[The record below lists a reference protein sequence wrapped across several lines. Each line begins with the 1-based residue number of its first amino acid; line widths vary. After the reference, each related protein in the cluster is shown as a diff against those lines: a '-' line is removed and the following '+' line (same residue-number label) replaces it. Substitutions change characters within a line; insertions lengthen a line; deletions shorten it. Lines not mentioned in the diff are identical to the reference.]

1 MKAFSLSILNKYCAR
16 ILFGFAFA
24 IAFFATS
31 SSAQP
36 ERVLRIWAMGEE
48 GKKLETLIK
57 LFEAENPGVR
67 VEAQSIPWGAAHA
80 KLITAVVGKIPPD
93 ISQMGTTWMPEF
105 RAMDALENL
114 NPYIEAGKLSRADF
128 FPGAW
133 ETVSYD
139 EGVLGLPWYVETRC
153 LYYRKDILASVG
165 FDHAPKDWNELVAV
179 GKALAGRPNSFGIN
193 LSFSDEGLFSIF
205 TWQAGGEL
213 LEIKDGKVSSKVR
226 EEPVKRGLTFYADLF
241 KEKIAPLGEAKDIS
255 VEQGFDLG
263 TMPMFISGPW
273 SIHVLDEV
281 ALNSKGKWAIAPLP
295 KGEKSASFLGGCN
308 LVIYKDSLNKD
319 LAWKFLEFALST
331 KNQIEWYKA
340 SDCLPPG
347 PKAWEDTLLAANPML
362 SAFRIQLQSARPTPM
377 IPEWEQI
384 GDAIRREMEK
394 AVRGTKS
401 PDDALKDLDAEITE
415 ILSAR
420 PENQSAFNK
429 LLILGGAAVILLF
442 ALLYYMLRPF
452 KKSEIVTTGGLDLN
466 EHKGYGKWVVIF
478 FGPTAVLLTVFLIL
492 PVLAAFLMS
501 LTNWDIYSVTDWRKV
516 SVVGFDN
523 YVKILKDP
531 LFWKSVKNTLIFAGI
546 GGPLTIIVSLSMA
559 LLLERLTRA
568 KAIFRTG
575 FFLPVVTTMVAVAV
589 VWRWIYH
596 PKFGLLNA
604 LLYYFGFSGKEWL
617 GDPTLALGCLIG
629 MAVWKNF
636 GYNMIIFIAGLQ
648 NIPHV
653 YYEAAELDGAG
664 RVEKFTDIT
673 LPLLFPTFI
682 LVTILTTIGYLQFFA
697 EPYIMTDGGPLD
709 STLSVS
715 LYLYRKGFKFFK
727 MGEAAA
733 MSYILFV
740 IIFIFSIGQML
751 LAKKRETR

>member
-1 MKAFSLSILNKYCAR
+1 
-16 ILFGFAFA
+16 
-24 IAFFATS
+24 
-31 SSAQP
+31 
-36 ERVLRIWAMGEE
+36 
-48 GKKLETLIK
+48 
-57 LFEAENPGVR
+57 
-67 VEAQSIPWGAAHA
+67 
-80 KLITAVVGKIPPD
+80 
-93 ISQMGTTWMPEF
+93 
-105 RAMDALENL
+105 
-114 NPYIEAGKLSRADF
+114 
-128 FPGAW
+128 
-133 ETVSYD
+133 
-139 EGVLGLPWYVETRC
+139 
-153 LYYRKDILASVG
+153 
-165 FDHAPKDWNELVAV
+165 
-179 GKALAGRPNSFGIN
+179 
-193 LSFSDEGLFSIF
+193 
-205 TWQAGGEL
+205 
-213 LEIKDGKVSSKVR
+213 
-226 EEPVKRGLTFYADLF
+226 
-241 KEKIAPLGEAKDIS
+241 
-255 VEQGFDLG
+255 
-263 TMPMFISGPW
+263 
-273 SIHVLDEV
+273 
-281 ALNSKGKWAIAPLP
+281 
-295 KGEKSASFLGGCN
+295 
-308 LVIYKDSLNKD
+308 
-319 LAWKFLEFALST
+319 
-331 KNQIEWYKA
+331 
-340 SDCLPPG
+340 
-347 PKAWEDTLLAANPML
+347 
-362 SAFRIQLQSARPTPM
+362 M